1 MSQETSPEP
10 RSRRSLRQAWL
21 LILIGVVAGV
31 AGERLIVPSKSEVER
46 TTTATPPAPFTKVGD
61 RVIVPETSL
70 LRKQLA
76 VEPAS
81 AKDVARELVLPAMVE
96 ADPAR
101 TVNVMPPVTGRI
113 TDLMVQLGGRVTK
126 GEQLAIIDSGD
137 LAQALS
143 DEEKA
148 KSALK
153 LAKQTLDRLM
163 VLEKTSAIAVKDR
176 EQAQSDHAQAV
187 SELDRA
193 DARLRAIGAPLDA
206 KANSRLLS
214 VKSPIAGSVISLQV
228 APGAYVND
236 ATAAMMTIANL
247 DVVWVTANVPEKDVS
262 FIYPGQTVKVAVTS
276 YPNRAFNG
284 KVLFVSDV
292 IEPDTRRNKVRIEF
306 PNPDKALKPNMFATV
321 TFVAPPVTRI
331 TVPNS
336 ALLMTNDRTSV
347 FVEVADWAFERRNV
361 ELAYQ
366 EGTATAL
373 KSGLSPGDRVVVKG
387 AVRLND

>member
-1 MSQETSPEP
+1 MSEESSPER
-10 RSRRSLRQAWL
+10 RSRPSRAWL

-31 AGERLIVPSKSEVER
+31 AGERLVVPSRSEVDHA
-46 TTTATPPAPFTKVGD
+46 TPATPPAPFTKVGE
-61 RVIVPETSL
+61 RIVVPETSL
-70 LRKQLA
+70 LRTLLG
-76 VEPAS
+76 VEPAGV
-81 AKDVARELVLPAMVE
+81 KDVARELVLPAMVE

-101 TVNVMPPVTGRI
+101 TVNVMPSVTGQVV
-113 TDLMVQLGGRVTK
+113 DLMAQLGGRVTK
-126 GEQLAIIDSGD
+126 GQQLAVIDSSD

-148 KSALK
+148 RSALK
-153 LAKQTLDRLM
+153 LTKQTLDRLM

-176 EQAQSDHAQAV
+176 EQAQSDYAQAV
-187 SELDRA
+187 SELERS

-214 VKSPIAGSVISLQV
+214 VKSPIAGSVIALQV

-236 ATAAMMTIANL
+236 PTAAMMTIANL

-262 FIYPGQTVKVAVTS
+262 FVYPGQTVKVAVTS
-276 YPNRAFNG
+276 YPGRAFNG
-284 KVLFVSDV
+284 KVLFVSDI

-306 PNPDKALKPNMFATV
+306 QNPDKALKPNMFATV
-321 TFVAPPVTRI
+321 TFVAPPVARI

-336 ALLMTNDRTSV
+336 ALLMTNEKTSV
-347 FVEVADWAFERRNV
+347 FVEVESWAFERRIV
-361 ELAYQ
+361 EISYQ
-366 EGTATAL
+366 EGTETAI

>member
-1 MSQETSPEP
+1 MSEESSPEH
-10 RSRRSLRQAWL
+10 RSRPSRAWL

-31 AGERLIVPSKSEVER
+31 AGERLVVPSKSEVDH
-46 TTTATPPAPFTKVGD
+46 TTPATPAAPFTKVGD
-61 RVIVPETSL
+61 RIVVPETSL
-70 LRKQLA
+70 LRTLLG
-76 VEPAS
+76 VEPAGV
-81 AKDVARELVLPAMVE
+81 KDVARELVLPAMVE

-101 TVNVMPPVTGRI
+101 TVNVMPSVTGQI
-113 TDLMVQLGGRVTK
+113 IDLMVQLGGRVTK
-126 GEQLAIIDSGD
+126 GQQLAIIDSSD

-148 KSALK
+148 RSALK
-153 LAKQTLDRLM
+153 LTKQTLDRLM

-176 EQAQSDHAQAV
+176 EQAQSDYAQAV

-206 KANSRLLS
+206 KANTRLLS
-214 VKSPIAGSVISLQV
+214 VKSPIAGSVIALQV

-236 ATAAMMTIANL
+236 PTAAMMTIANL

-262 FIYPGQTVKVAVTS
+262 FVYPGQTVKVAVTS
-276 YPNRAFNG
+276 YPNRAFDG

-306 PNPDKALKPNMFATV
+306 KNPDKALKPNMFATV

-347 FVEVADWAFERRNV
+347 FVEVENWAFERREV
-361 ELAYQ
+361 EIAYQ
-366 EGTATAL
+366 EGTATAIR
-373 KSGLSPGDRVVVKG
+373 SGLSPGDRVVVKG

>member
-10 RSRRSLRQAWL
+10 RSRPSRAWL
-21 LILIGVVAGV
+21 LILVGVVAGV
-31 AGERLIVPSKSEVER
+31 AGERLVVPSKSEVEHA
-46 TTTATPPAPFTKVGD
+46 TPATPPAPFTRVGD
-61 RVIVPETSL
+61 RIVVPETSL
-70 LRKQLA
+70 LRTQLA

-101 TVNVMPPVTGRI
+101 TVNVLPSVTGQI
-113 TDLMVQLGGRVTK
+113 MDLMVQLGGRVTK
-126 GEQLAIIDSGD
+126 GQQLAIIDSSD
-137 LAQALS
+137 LAQSLS

-148 KSALK
+148 RSALK
-153 LAKQTLDRLM
+153 LTKQTLDRLM
-163 VLEKTSAIAVKDR
+163 VLERTSAIAIKDR
-176 EQAQSDHAQAV
+176 EQAQSDYAQAV
-187 SELDRA
+187 SELERA

-206 KANSRLLS
+206 KANTRLLS
-214 VKSPIAGSVISLQV
+214 VKSPIAGSVIALQV

-236 ATAAMMTIANL
+236 PTAAMMTIANL
-247 DVVWVTANVPEKDVS
+247 DTVWVTANVPEKDVS
-262 FIYPGQTVKVAVTS
+262 FVYPGQTVKVAVTS
-276 YPNRAFNG
+276 YPGRDFSG

-306 PNPDKALKPNMFATV
+306 QNPDKALKPNMFATV
-321 TFVAPPVTRI
+321 TFIAPPVTQI

-347 FVEVADWAFERRNV
+347 FVEVESWAFERRNV
-361 ELAYQ
+361 EISYQ
-366 EGTATAL
+366 EGTATAV